1 MRSKM
6 KFLLSIIVVL
16 GIFFLFGNTKV
27 YAMQIFV
34 KTLTENI
41 ITLEVES
48 GDSIDNIKQKIQDKA
63 KIPISKQR
71 LIFAG
76 KQLEDGR
83 TLADYNIQKESTIH
97 LVLKEYS
104 LTTVVNGVGG
114 TISNSITNI
123 IPEST
128 EIVTFLPDTGYMI
141 DKVLVNDIETTV
153 TNNKLEIKITE
164 DTIVA
169 VTYKKL
175 PFTITVEETS
185 NAIITPN
192 GIINVNYG
200 DSQDF
205 VITPS
210 KGYKL
215 EKVLVNN
222 KEQKLNENKLT
233 ISNITE
239 NLKVEVFVEKI
250 VYKILEGENQTYT
263 ISKDEALEIKINAD
277 YSVFDN
283 QVYVNGNLVD
293 KDNYTLESNST
304 IIKLKQS
311 YLNALSLGEHTLKV
325 EFKDGAEVET
335 KFTISKVE
343 ENNNKETK
351 VAETITNPETFDN
364 IIIYIALAI
373 IAVIGLEITSVAIK
387 RKAKTKK
394 N

>member
-1 MRSKM
+1 M
-6 KFLLSIIVVL
+6 KFLLSIIVLL

-34 KTLTENI
+34 KTLTENT

-164 DTIVA
+164 DTIVE

-215 EKVLVNN
+215 EKVLVNS

-250 VYKILEGENQTYT
+250 VYKILEGENQTY
-263 ISKDEALEIKINAD
+263 
-277 YSVFDN
+277 
-283 QVYVNGNLVD
+283 
-293 KDNYTLESNST
+293 
-304 IIKLKQS
+304 
-311 YLNALSLGEHTLKV
+311 
-325 EFKDGAEVET
+325 
-335 KFTISKVE
+335 TISKVE

>member
-6 KFLLSIIVVL
+6 KFLLSIIVLL

-34 KTLTENI
+34 KTLTENT

-164 DTIVA
+164 DTIVE

-215 EKVLVNN
+215 EKVLVNS

-250 VYKILEGENQTYT
+250 VYKILEGENQTY
-263 ISKDEALEIKINAD
+263 
-277 YSVFDN
+277 
-283 QVYVNGNLVD
+283 
-293 KDNYTLESNST
+293 
-304 IIKLKQS
+304 
-311 YLNALSLGEHTLKV
+311 
-325 EFKDGAEVET
+325 
-335 KFTISKVE
+335 TISKVE

>member
-16 GIFFLFGNTKV
+16 GIFFLLGNTKV

-34 KTLTENI
+34 KTLTENTI
-41 ITLEVES
+41 ALEVES

-114 TISNSITNI
+114 TISNSVTNI

-164 DTIVA
+164 DTIVE

-215 EKVLVNN
+215 VKVLVNS
-222 KEQKLNENKLT
+222 KEQILNEDKLT

-250 VYKILEGENQTYT
+250 VYKILEGENQIYT
-263 ISKDEALEIKINAD
+263 ISKDEALEININAD

-304 IIKLKQS
+304 IIK
-311 YLNALSLGEHTLKV
+311 
-325 EFKDGAEVET
+325 
-335 KFTISKVE
+335 
-343 ENNNKETK
+343 
-351 VAETITNPETFDN
+351 
-364 IIIYIALAI
+364 
-373 IAVIGLEITSVAIK
+373 
-387 RKAKTKK
+387 
-394 N
+394 